1 MLIVLALAT
10 AYGGWRV
17 FHAAWASLRQL
28 PRSNDDLVFW

>member
-1 MLIVLALAT
+1 MLIVLAFAT

-17 FHAAWASLRQL
+17 VHAAWASLRHM